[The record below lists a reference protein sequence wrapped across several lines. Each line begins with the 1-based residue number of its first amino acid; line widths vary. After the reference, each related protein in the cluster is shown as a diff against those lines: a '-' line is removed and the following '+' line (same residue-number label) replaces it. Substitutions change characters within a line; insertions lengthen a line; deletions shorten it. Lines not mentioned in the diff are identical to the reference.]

1 MPGNEAK
8 EGGPVARTFGPA
20 PTEEGGVRHKVSPL
34 LARQGA
40 TEEGGSVVN
49 SHEDLRD
56 EVVGERS
63 QCRGAGRLAPL
74 LPHVSRYYTS
84 VLVHAVAGGTL
95 QIGSWVGG
103 SYTSQVTYIY
113 SFLVFFSSSVYL
125 DSYSDVIMMLV
136 HLFLYWPW

>member
-8 EGGPVARTFGPA
+8 EGGPVARTFGPS
-20 PTEEGGVRHKVSPL
+20 PPEEGGVRHKVSPL

-63 QCRGAGRLAPL
+63 HCRGAGCPAL
-74 LPHVSRYYTS
+74 LPPHVSRYTS
-84 VLVHAVAGGTL
+84 IVVHAVGGGTL
-95 QIGSWVGG
+95 QIGSWGGAWGG
-103 SYTSQVTYIY
+103 SYISHVITYIY
-113 SFLVFFSSSVYL
+113 ISFSFSFLVQFIWTL
-125 DSYSDVIMMLV
+125 IPM
-136 HLFLYWPW
+136 